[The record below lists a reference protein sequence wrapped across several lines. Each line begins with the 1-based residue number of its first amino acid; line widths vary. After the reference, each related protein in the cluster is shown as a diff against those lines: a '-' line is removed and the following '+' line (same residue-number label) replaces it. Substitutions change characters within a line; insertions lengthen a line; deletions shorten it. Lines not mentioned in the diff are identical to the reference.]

1 METIGCD
8 KALVLLEHG
17 WHDGAGEA
25 EFRTATSH
33 LVDCPAC
40 AATVRSWSRID
51 AGLSALAS
59 AYDQANPRAG
69 IAARVSEA
77 LTREGTVVTPAVVG
91 RTDELELARFLKRL
105 GRETTLREQVTRAG
119 GRAARLDVLVALAR
133 AQGFTFTEETVRRT
147 LMGRQAANDGE
158 LSEAQLEAV
167 AAGASTEFALLLA
180 LLGPARDR

>member
-1 METIGCD
+1 
-8 KALVLLEHG
+8 
-17 WHDGAGEA
+17 
-25 EFRTATSH
+25 
-33 LVDCPAC
+33 
-40 AATVRSWSRID
+40 
-51 AGLSALAS
+51 LSALAN
-59 AYDQANPRAG
+59 AYGQATPRSD
-69 IAARVSEA
+69 IAERVSEA
-77 LTREGTVVTPAVVG
+77 LTREGTVVTPAVG

-180 LLGPARDR
+180 LLGPSRDR